1 MKVRVIV
8 EYDLPPEDRGTLLQR
23 EERRWASS
31 LPELGLL
38 EATIEVKLINED
50 RLPQPKE
57 VHQSNLN

>member
-1 MKVRVIV
+1 MKVRVIF

-23 EERRWASS
+23 EERRWASA

-38 EATIEVKLINED
+38 EATIEVKLIED

-57 VHQSNLN
+57 VHHSDLN